1 MCRGTTYTFWSTI
14 SNTST
19 TTTML
24 LRFVIL
30 GNRHCRAF
38 HDWIYRLHLLPF
50 QSFQWSLNI
59 QCLLCF
65 SVCLFQT
72 PHHHSLVID
81 LGSNHRLTR
90 FHHFIT
96 TLVGLASMFQ
106 SFVWSML
113 RMRNAK
119 CGEMK
124 GLNWN
129 SRAWF
134 DMRNRNV
141 VFCKFNRF
149 WIIKLR
155 LSIERTGLR
164 CIVLNCL
171 LQILIYREIAFLWNL

>member
-1 MCRGTTYTFWSTI
+1 MCRGTTHTFWST
-14 SNTST
+14 TSTTIT

-24 LRFVIL
+24 LRFVIF
-30 GNRHCRAF
+30 GNRYCRAF
-38 HDWIYRLHLLPF
+38 HDWIYGPYLL
-50 QSFQWSLNI
+50 SFHFIQWALNI
-59 QCLLCF
+59 QCFL
-65 SVCLFQT
+65 CLFQI

-81 LGSNHRLTR
+81 LGSNHPLTLFLR
-90 FHHFIT
+90 FIT
-96 TLVGLASMFQ
+96 TLIGLASMFQ
-106 SFVWSML
+106 SFMWSML
-113 RMRNAK
+113 RMWIAK

-164 CIVLNCL
+164 WTVINCL
-171 LQILIYREIAFLWNL
+171 LQTLIYSEIVFICNL